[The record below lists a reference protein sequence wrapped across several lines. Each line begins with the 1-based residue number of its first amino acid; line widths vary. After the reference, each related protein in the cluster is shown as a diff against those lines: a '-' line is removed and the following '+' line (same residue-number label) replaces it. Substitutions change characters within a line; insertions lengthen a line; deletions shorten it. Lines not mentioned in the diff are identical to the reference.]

1 MKLLEVKEAPLSL
14 TKNNMIIDIFDVD
27 EYLDDIAFVNFKI
40 NKKIKNGKLFTINNR
55 KKVFRI
61 HSENLRTY
69 KFDLR
74 FRNVDAITTV
84 ACYEVLKMY
93 GLTNRFRSLEVYNRI
108 I

>member
-14 TKNNMIIDIFDVD
+14 TRDNMIIDIFDVD
-27 EYLDDIAFVNFKI
+27 DYLDEIAFVNFKI
-40 NKKIKNGKLFTINNR
+40 NKKIKDGKIFTINNR

-61 HSENLRTY
+61 HSKNVKDY

-74 FRNVDAITTV
+74 FRNVDAVTTV

-93 GLTNRFRSLEVYNRI
+93 GLTNRFRSIEVYNRI

>member
-1 MKLLEVKEAPLSL
+1 MKSLEVKEAPLSL
-14 TKNNMIIDIFDVD
+14 TKDNVIIDIYDVD
-27 EYLDDIAFVNFKI
+27 EYLDEIAFVNFRI
-40 NKKIKNGKLFTINNR
+40 NKKVEDGKLFTINNR

-61 HSENLRTY
+61 HSKNLKTY

-84 ACYEVLKMY
+84 SCYEVLKRY